1 MRRLLP
7 CLLLAAAGCSPS
19 VNLSTQKPLEVDVT
33 LRVDIY
39 QHRVAG
45 DEATAAAGPT
55 GDVETARRTR
65 MSEIQTLKNSRLVGE
80 NRFGLLA
87 IRELPSGRYGD
98 YVTATVTAENG
109 DRTALMRAM
118 AADRRRPLAEI
129 EAEQAKLWRDRAF
142 PGEWIEV
149 QGADGTWQ
157 WAQQR
162 ATDAAVDVV
171 PPPAPEPPPA
181 PVPPPSQ

>member
-1 MRRLLP
+1 MTRSPALL
-7 CLLLAAAGCSPS
+7 LLLAATACGPT

-55 GDVETARRTR
+55 GDVEQQRRTR

-80 NRFGLLA
+80 NRFGLLT
-87 IRELPSGRYGD
+87 IRELPTGRYGE
-98 YVTATVTAENG
+98 YVTATVEAENA
-109 DRTALMRAM
+109 DRTKLMRAM

-129 EAEQAKLWRDRAF
+129 ESEQAALWRDRAF
-142 PGEWIEV
+142 PGEWIE
-149 QGADGTWQ
+149 ARADDGTWQ
-157 WAQQR
+157 WTQQR
-162 ATDAAVDVV
+162 APDAGAAFVP
-171 PPPAPEPPPA
+171 PPPAPA
-181 PVPPPSQ
+181 P

>member
-1 MRRLLP
+1 MTRPRA
-7 CLLLAAAGCSPS
+7 LLALLVAAGCGPT

-39 QHRVAG
+39 QHRVPG

-55 GDVETARRTR
+55 GSVEKQRRTR

-87 IRELPSGRYGD
+87 IRELPAGKYGD
-98 YVTATVTAENG
+98 YVTATVEAENA

-129 EAEQAKLWRDRAF
+129 EAEQAALWRERAF

-149 QGADGTWQ
+149 STPDGTWQ

-162 ATDAAVDVV
+162 AGDSSTEVV
-171 PPPAPEPPPA
+171 SPPPAP
-181 PVPPPSQ
+181 

>member
-1 MRRLLP
+1 MTRPLLLLP
-7 CLLLAAAGCSPS
+7 FLLLAAGCGPT

-39 QHRVAG
+39 QHRVPG
-45 DEATAAAGPT
+45 DAATAAAGPT
-55 GDVETARRTR
+55 GDAEKQRRTR

-80 NRFGLLA
+80 NRFALLT

-98 YVTATVTAENG
+98 YVTATVEAENA

-129 EAEQAKLWRDRAF
+129 EAEQAKLWRERAF

-149 QGADGTWQ
+149 QAADGTWQ
-157 WAQQR
+157 WTQQR
-162 ATDAAVDVV
+162 ADDASSQSTVV
-171 PPPAPEPPPA
+171 PAPAPAPPP
-181 PVPPPSQ
+181 